1 MSKTYNQYP
10 NTIFPDA
17 IQPLPLYEDLTEA
30 DANNYQG
37 YLNAV
42 RAGQWSAARNYLSQI
57 TNIGNKALTAE
68 KMNTMLDTITALQQ
82 YSINFENVLEQFQG
96 DWEELLNA
104 FSYKGTWNNSTNY
117 LKNNMV
123 SYANDTTGQDT
134 TRYLYI
140 ALQDNQNINPYTD
153 YENNDTPT
161 NWYRLTIRGKQGIS
175 GAGSDS
181 VSFRYEWNAGEEY
194 HLNDIVIYEN
204 GWWIATGDSINEPP
218 SEDSNVWDAILTAH
232 ATAQYPVQSTQPT
245 GQEIGDLWFQ
255 IV

>member
-68 KMNTMLDTITALQQ
+68 KMNTMLDTISALQQ
-82 YSINFENVLEQFQG
+82 YSINIENILEQFQG
-96 DWEELLNA
+96 DWEELLNT

-123 SYANDTTGQDT
+123 SYANSTTGQDT
-134 TRYLYI
+134 TKYLYI

-161 NWYRLTIRGKQGIS
+161 NWYRLTIRGKQGSS
-175 GAGSDS
+175 GASADS
-181 VSFRYEWNAGEEY
+181 VSYAGNWNNNNEY
-194 HLNDIVIYEN
+194 NVNDIVSYN
-204 GWWIATGDSINEPP
+204 NAWWIANSSNTNTTP
-218 SEDSNVWDAILTAH
+218 SSTSSTWTMLFELPII
-232 ATAQYPVQSTQPT
+232 PVQSTQPT
-245 GQEIGDLWFQ
+245 SQPVGSLWFQ
-255 IV
+255 TL

>member
-42 RAGQWSAARNYLSQI
+42 RMGQWSTARNYLSQI

-68 KMNTMLDTITALQQ
+68 KMNTMLDTISALQQ

-104 FSYKGTWNNSTNY
+104 FSYKGTWNSSTNY

-123 SYANDTTGQDT
+123 SYANSTTGQDT
-134 TRYLYI
+134 TKYLYI

-161 NWYRLTIRGKQGIS
+161 NWYRLTIKGKQGNS
-175 GAGSDS
+175 GASADS
-181 VSFRYEWNAGEEY
+181 VSYAGNWNNNNEY
-194 HLNDIVIYEN
+194 NVNDIVSYN
-204 GWWIATGDSINEPP
+204 NAWWIANSSNTNTTP
-218 SEDSNVWDAILTAH
+218 SSTSSTWTMLFELPII
-232 ATAQYPVQSTQPT
+232 PVQLTQPT
-245 GQEIGDLWFQ
+245 SQPVGSLWFQ
-255 IV
+255 TL